1 MKPYAQML
9 DKKIER
15 IQWLS
20 SLEDKLIIG
29 KFIQFRK
36 SETKEWWDAMSN
48 QERASVVKGIEAADE
63 NKLKPHYSAK
73 KII

>member
-20 SLEDKLIIG
+20 SLEDKLIIENLFNSESQRQKNG
-29 KFIQFRK
+29 GMPCQIRK
-36 SETKEWWDAMSN
+36 
-48 QERASVVKGIEAADE
+48 GP
-63 NKLKPHYSAK
+63 LL
-73 KII
+73 